1 MNKYQ
6 KNFAETSCLSNE
18 NGTNRELMEK
28 IRSLSFV
35 AQELELYLDTHPT
48 CKVALDYY
56 YQTVD
61 ALKKLKDEYQAKY
74 GPIVASGCMGN
85 EEWSWVKEPW
95 PWHRDADIMNG
106 SWMGERK

>member
-74 GPIVASGCMGN
+74 GPLTRCAADN
-85 EEWSWVKEPW
+85 DNRWTWLDRPW
-95 PWHRDADIMNG
+95 PWEKEAN
-106 SWMGERK
+106 